1 MDNPIYAYPIE
12 KVLEALGSKKG
23 HGKDMWFSPFR
34 NESEASLH
42 IDRRANVWYDQGAGI
57 GGTNVNLVMLVKH
70 CSAKEAEAF
79 IQTLG
84 PNIVEKV
91 SQEEVQKK
99 TCELLAVKDITNK
112 YLLNYLERRKI
123 PLCLAQ
129 HYCKEVVVRNHE
141 KGMTFTLLGFPN
153 NRGAFAFSSP
163 TGYKSTNKAAPTFID
178 TGGRLC
184 SSPSSKNV
192 AIFEG
197 FFDFLSWQ
205 VMQGSIKPNTDV
217 AVLNSVNNLGKAMAF
232 IDRHDKAYC
241 FADNDPTGKRCLE
254 DIRTL
259 MGGRETIDMSDLYS
273 QQKDLNE
280 MLQAS
285 RGYNASMS
293 LTPGM

>member
-42 IDRRANVWYDQGAGI
+42 IDRRANVWYDQGAGV
-57 GGTNVNLVMLVKH
+57 GGTNVNLVMLVKR
-70 CSAKEAEAF
+70 CNEKEAEAF
-79 IQTLG
+79 IQSLG
-84 PNIVEKV
+84 PNVVERV
-91 SQEEVQKK
+91 SEEEVRKK
-99 TCELLAVKDITNK
+99 NCEILSIKDITNK

-129 HYCKEVVVRNHE
+129 HYCKEVIVRNHE
-141 KGMTFTLLGFPN
+141 KGMNFTLLGFPN

-163 TGYKSTNKAAPTFID
+163 TGYKSTNKSAPTFID
-178 TGGRLC
+178 TGGRLN

-205 VMQGSIKPNTDV
+205 VMQGSIKPNSDIV
-217 AVLNSVNNLGKAMAF
+217 VLNSVNNLGKAMAF
-232 IDRHDKAYC
+232 IECHDKAYC
-241 FADNDPTGKRCLE
+241 FADNDPTGKRCLQ

-259 MGGRETIDMSDLYS
+259 MAGRETIDMSDLYAH
-273 QQKDLNE
+273 QKDLNE

-285 RGYNASMS
+285 RGYSDNMN
-293 LTPGM
+293 LTLSI